1 MLSHYLIHVMIYII
15 TFISYIYLNKI
26 NIKPLTMCHL
36 LIKIICCNK
45 SLTDK
50 DVVYEPENISVPFE
64 DVKKVGSAIEQVV
77 EDFTHPEQKVKN
89 IINLFDKNSSKEKI
103 T

>member
-15 TFISYIYLNKI
+15 SFISYIYLNSI
-26 NIKPLTMCHL
+26 NISPITMCHL
-36 LIKIICCNK
+36 LVKIICCNK

-64 DVKKVGSAIEQVV
+64 DVKKVGSAIEHVI
-77 EDFTHPEQKVKN
+77 EDITQPQNKIVKSMVG
-89 IINLFDKNSSKEKI
+89 LLEGKKKD
-103 T
+103 

>member
-36 LIKIICCNK
+36 LVKIICCNK

-77 EDFTHPEQKVKN
+77 EDFTHPQNSVVKSMVG
-89 IINLFDKNSSKEKI
+89 LLESKK
-103 T
+103 TGS